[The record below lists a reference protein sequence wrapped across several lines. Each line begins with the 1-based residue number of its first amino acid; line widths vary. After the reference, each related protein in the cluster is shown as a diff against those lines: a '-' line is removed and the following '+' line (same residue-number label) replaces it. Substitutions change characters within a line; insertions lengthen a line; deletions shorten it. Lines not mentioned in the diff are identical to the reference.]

1 MASILSTDASES
13 GGDDQDALEAAPL
26 IDGESAA
33 WVMSLVV
40 HLAALAALAAAS
52 FAIPATQA
60 TYELALE
67 SLETIEPERL
77 TEEFVS
83 SDAASSEIGAMGV
96 GGQDGALA
104 AAPDF
109 NEQSLI
115 ADHAELLAD
124 TADRVAVQL
133 ETEVLQGPEFSTS
146 MPVQGAGSVGSTGAE
161 GAIDRL
167 THEILTSL
175 EQRPTMVVWLFDQS
189 GSLKEERAKVIKRFH
204 RIYEELGVIDAA
216 DNPAFRLLQDKPLLT
231 AVVGFGSQPT
241 MLTPEPTDRIE
252 EIEAAVASIGDDK
265 SGRENVFQA
274 VGMVAEKFRAYRSA
288 KNGKRHVMIVVFTD
302 EAGDDIPLVDDTV
315 RTCRKY
321 AMPVYVVGR
330 PAPFGRQTAYVKYI
344 DPDPRFDQRPQWV
357 PVSLGPESLMP
368 ELLKLRFAQQGEEE
382 ELLDSGFGPFALTR
396 LCYETGGLYFAS
408 HPNRAVGR
416 RISGDETNNLSAHI
430 SMFFEPDAM
439 RRYQPDYMPV
449 QEYARLLQSNRARQA
464 LVQAAE
470 MSWTSPMENVQLR
483 FPKRDEAE
491 LAQLLSLAQRSAAI
505 LQPKIDAICQVLLTG
520 EPDREKLEEPRWRA
534 GYDLA
539 IGRALAVKTR
549 TDGYNVMLAEAK
561 QGKPFKDEKNN
572 TWVMR
577 STDSYANTTLEKLG
591 AKAKSYLKRVVEEHP
606 DTPWAALAKRELAT
620 PLGWEWAEAR
630 TNLPPIDRGNDPRP
644 PRPEPKP
651 PQGPPRRD
659 PPPL

>member
-1 MASILSTDASES
+1 MASVLTSADLADVEIDVDREI
-13 GGDDQDALEAAPL
+13 PL

-33 WVMSLVV
+33 WAMSLVI
-40 HLAALAALAAAS
+40 HLVALAALTVAS
-52 FAIPATQA
+52 LTLPSTNLPF
-60 TYELALE
+60 ELA
-67 SLETIEPERL
+67 IEPLEMVEAEPL
-77 TEEFVS
+77 TEDFVS
-83 SDAASSEIGAMGV
+83 SDIASEEIGAMAM
-96 GGQDGALA
+96 GGRDGALA
-104 AAPDF
+104 AAPEF
-109 NEQSLI
+109 SEQSLVI
-115 ADHAELLAD
+115 EQADLLAD
-124 TADRVAVQL
+124 TADRVAVEL
-133 ETEVLQGPEFSTS
+133 ETETFQGPEFSAS
-146 MPVQGAGSVGSTGAE
+146 MPVQGAGSVGATGAE

-189 GSLKEERAKVIKRFH
+189 GSLREERARVIKRFR

-216 DNPAFRLLQDKPLLT
+216 DNPAFRRHQDKPLLT
-231 AVVGFGSQPT
+231 AVVGFGAEPT
-241 MLTPEPTDRIE
+241 MLTAEPTDRIE
-252 EIEAAVASIGDDK
+252 EIEAAIRNIEDDK
-265 SGRENVFQA
+265 TGQENVFRA
-274 VGMVAEKFRAYRSA
+274 VGMVAEKFRTYRSA

-315 RTCRKY
+315 GVCRKY

-368 ELLKLRFAQQGEEE
+368 ELLKLRFAQQGDEED
-382 ELLDSGFGPFALTR
+382 LLDSGFGPYALTR

-439 RRYQPDYMPV
+439 RRYQPDYLPA
-449 QEYARLLQSNRARQA
+449 QEYMRLLQSNGARRA
-464 LVQAAE
+464 LIQAAE
-470 MSWTSPMENVQLR
+470 MSWTSPMENVRLR

-491 LAQLLSLAQRSAAI
+491 LAQQLSLAQRSAAI
-505 LQPKIDAICQVLLTG
+505 LQPKIDAICQTLLAG
-520 EPDREKLEEPRWRA
+520 EEDRPRLEELRWRA

-539 IGRALAVKTR
+539 LGRALAVKAR
-549 TDGYNVMLAEAK
+549 TDGYNMMLAEAK

-572 TWVMR
+572 TWVLR
-577 STDSYANTTLEKLG
+577 SAETYSNTSLEKLAAQ
-591 AKAKSYLKRVVEEHP
+591 AKTYLDRVVEEHP
-606 DTPWAALAKRELAT
+606 QTPWAALAERELAT
-620 PLGWEWAEAR
+620 PLGWQWAESY
-630 TNLPPIDRGNDPRP
+630 TNLPPIEQVNNPRP
-644 PRPEPKP
+644 PRPEPRV

>member
-1 MASILSTDASES
+1 MASVASTTEPTDVEIDLDRES
-13 GGDDQDALEAAPL
+13 PRIGGGP
-26 IDGESAA
+26 AA
-33 WVMSLVV
+33 WAMSLVV
-40 HLAALAALAAAS
+40 HLAALGALTAITLTLPAANS
-52 FAIPATQA
+52 TS
-60 TYELALE
+60 EMALE
-67 SLETIEPERL
+67 SLETIPPETL
-77 TEEFVS
+77 SEEFVS
-83 SDAASSEIGAMGV
+83 SEIASTEIGAMANGGGV
-96 GGQDGALA
+96 DGALA
-104 AAPDF
+104 AAPNF
-109 NEQSLI
+109 SEQSVVSEQ
-115 ADHAELLAD
+115 ADLLAD
-124 TADRVAVQL
+124 AGDRVAVEL
-133 ETEVLQGPEFSTS
+133 ETEAFQGPEFSAS
-146 MPVQGAGSVGSTGAE
+146 LPSQGAGSVGATGAE

-189 GSLKEERAKVIKRFH
+189 GSLREERSRIIKRFR

-216 DNPAFRLLQDKPLLT
+216 DNPAFRRHQDKPLLT
-231 AVVGFGSQPT
+231 AVVGFGSEPT

-252 EIEAAVASIGDDK
+252 DIEAAIRDIEDDK
-265 SGRENVFQA
+265 SGQENVFRA
-274 VGMVAEKFRAYRSA
+274 VGMVAEKFRTYRSA

-315 RTCRKY
+315 GVCRKY

-368 ELLKLRFAQQGEEE
+368 ELLKLRFAQQGDEE
-382 ELLDSGFGPFALTR
+382 ELLDSGFGPYALTR

-408 HPNRAVGR
+408 HPNRVVGR

-439 RRYQPDYMPV
+439 RRYQPDYLPA
-449 QEYARLLQSNRARQA
+449 QEYMRLLQSNGARRA
-464 LVQAAE
+464 LIQAAE
-470 MSWTSPMENVQLR
+470 MSWTSPMENVRLR

-505 LQPKIDAICQVLLTG
+505 LQPKIDAICQTLLAG
-520 EPDREKLEEPRWRA
+520 EDARPKLEELRWRA

-539 IGRALAVKTR
+539 MGRALAVKTR

-572 TWVMR
+572 TWVLR
-577 STDSYANTTLEKLG
+577 STETYANTSLEKLA
-591 AKAKSYLKRVVEEHP
+591 AKAKTYLERVIEEHP
-606 DTPWAALAKRELAT
+606 QTPWAALAERELAT
-620 PLGWEWAEAR
+620 PLGWQWAEGY
-630 TNLPPIDRGNDPRP
+630 TNLPPIEQANNPRP
-644 PRPEPKP
+644 PRPEPKVP
-651 PQGPPRRD
+651 EGPPRRD

>member
-1 MASILSTDASES
+1 MASILSTADSADVEI
-13 GGDDQDALEAAPL
+13 DVDREIPL

-33 WVMSLVV
+33 WAMSLVI
-40 HLAALAALAAAS
+40 HLVALAALTVAS
-52 FAIPATQA
+52 LTLPSTNLPF
-60 TYELALE
+60 ELA
-67 SLETIEPERL
+67 IEPLEMVEAEPL
-77 TEEFVS
+77 TEDFVS
-83 SDAASSEIGAMGV
+83 SDIASEEIGAMAM
-96 GGQDGALA
+96 GGRDGALA

-109 NEQSLI
+109 SEQSLVI
-115 ADHAELLAD
+115 EQADLIAD
-124 TADRVAVQL
+124 TADRVAVEL
-133 ETEVLQGPEFSTS
+133 ETETFQGPEFATS
-146 MPVQGAGSVGSTGAE
+146 IPVQGAGSVGATGAE

-189 GSLKEERAKVIKRFH
+189 GSLREERARVIKRFR

-216 DNPAFRLLQDKPLLT
+216 DNPAFRRHQDKPLLT
-231 AVVGFGSQPT
+231 AVVGFGAEPT
-241 MLTPEPTDRIE
+241 MLTAEPTDRIE
-252 EIEAAVASIGDDK
+252 EIEAAIRNIEDDK
-265 SGRENVFQA
+265 TGQENVFRA
-274 VGMVAEKFRAYRSA
+274 VGMVAEKFRTYRSA

-315 RTCRKY
+315 GVCRKY

-368 ELLKLRFAQQGEEE
+368 ELLKLRFAQQGDEED
-382 ELLDSGFGPFALTR
+382 LLDSGFGPYALTR

-439 RRYQPDYMPV
+439 RRYQPDYLPA
-449 QEYARLLQSNRARQA
+449 QEYMRLLQSNGARRA
-464 LVQAAE
+464 LIQAAE
-470 MSWTSPMENVQLR
+470 MSWTSPMENVRLR

-491 LAQLLSLAQRSAAI
+491 LAQQLSLAQRSAAI
-505 LQPKIDAICQVLLTG
+505 LQPKIDAICQTLLAG
-520 EPDREKLEEPRWRA
+520 EEDRPRLEELRWRA

-539 IGRALAVKTR
+539 LGRALAVKAR

-572 TWVMR
+572 TWVLR
-577 STDSYANTTLEKLG
+577 SAETYSNTSLEKLAAQ
-591 AKAKSYLKRVVEEHP
+591 AKTYLDRVVEEHP
-606 DTPWAALAKRELAT
+606 QTPWAALAERELAT
-620 PLGWEWAEAR
+620 PLGWQWAESY
-630 TNLPPIDRGNDPRP
+630 TNLPPIEQVNNPRP
-644 PRPEPKP
+644 PRPEPRV